1 MIKEER
7 KLNMQK
13 VKACII
19 IAIAVLLLIII
30 SICAKINK
38 NKNRYKELTILL
50 NNQFI
55 ELTDEVVIDDN
66 KNIFFSKDDIQ
77 NFFDATIYYNE
88 AEKELITTYNT
99 HVALLKVDEEY
110 AEINDET
117 IKLNGKLYETKNDVY
132 MPILD
137 LAEVYDLEINYSS
150 KSNRIIMDSITK
162 QKTEATVM
170 KRNHV
175 KTRKGI
181 FGKKL
186 EKVIIGDK
194 LVVIENDGK
203 YKKVRTALGNIG
215 YIKEDKLSAE
225 KKIRE
230 DKKYNL
236 KEINVYRNYS
246 NISGIY
252 DNIEKIDDK
261 KLNVVVPTFF
271 YLEKNSKVLDKTTS
285 TTATYSVYK
294 NWVDSNNLQILPTFS
309 NNESVS
315 NNLLSYSQ
323 RSSVINDLR
332 TKVLKYNYTGIN
344 IEFNSINDVNSFYRF
359 ILELVPRFKEE
370 GLLVAVTLNNNLD
383 KSRLEGVVDY
393 ILEK

>member
-13 VKACII
+13 VRACII
-19 IAIAVLLLIII
+19 IAIAILLLIII

-332 TKVLKYNYTGIN
+332 TKVLKYNYAGIN

>member
-19 IAIAVLLLIII
+19 IAIAILLLIII

-170 KRNHV
+170 KRNYV

-194 LVVIENDGK
+194 LIVIENDGK

-315 NNLLSYSQ
+315 NNLLSYSH

-332 TKVLKYNYTGIN
+332 TKVLKYNYAGIN